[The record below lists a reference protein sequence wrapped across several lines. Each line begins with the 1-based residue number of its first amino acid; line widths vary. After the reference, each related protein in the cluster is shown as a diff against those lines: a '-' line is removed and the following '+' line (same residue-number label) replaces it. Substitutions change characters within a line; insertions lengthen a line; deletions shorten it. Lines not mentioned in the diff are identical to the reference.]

1 MADKQESKVTC
12 CGIEFRDSE
21 TWVDHLLSKADHYD
35 PLFPEGRKCP
45 VDRPAPSAEA
55 DHVQMSIKAFSQI
68 IEEISQLR
76 KITEAFVKLGP
87 AICHMWRGI
96 AMPEYHGRTFN
107 EWINEAERA
116 LSSTA
121 TEKTEAE

>member
-1 MADKQESKVTC
+1 MADKQ
-12 CGIEFRDSE
+12 
-21 TWVDHLLSKADHYD
+21 
-35 PLFPEGRKCP
+35 
-45 VDRPAPSAEA
+45 VDRPAISTEA

-76 KITEAFVKLGP
+76 KTTEAFAKIGRAVNT
-87 AICHMWRGI
+87 MWPGM
-96 AMPEYHGRTFN
+96 AMPGYHGRTFN

-121 TEKTEAE
+121 TEKTEAENG